1 MADQDEPSFVVADPQ
16 DAFLGFG
23 DVRVTSTFA
32 SDEPDR
38 PGRVPAH
45 ASWRARRCPTGG
57 SSFDC
62 STERPPEHTAA
73 KHPKNT
79 ALGSAAPFPGLAQ
92 RCAVN

>member
-38 PGRVPAH
+38 PGA
-45 ASWRARRCPTGG
+45 CPLMIHG
-57 SSFDC
+57 
-62 STERPPEHTAA
+62 
-73 KHPKNT
+73 
-79 ALGSAAPFPGLAQ
+79 AQ
-92 RCAVN
+92 EGA